1 MSFIYLNREGA
12 PVPSTGATGQAKDA
26 KGLFCWFVMVLEER
40 PQYNLPELPQMNTQR
55 VPGSTGQAGQAGF
68 TGFPWFMGPA
78 TLLPLVGSHHVCRI
92 FSSSGEQGL
101 EKGLTI
107 VIPRQ
112 VNPSCISSLI
122 RRRQ

>member
-1 MSFIYLNREGA
+1 MMGDGGSKYEFYHEGHEGLEGLKDEAFRSDHWVNTERALSYLNIGYHR
-12 PVPSTGATGQAKDA
+12 
-26 KGLFCWFVMVLEER
+26 
-40 PQYNLPELPQMNTQR
+40 
-55 VPGSTGQAGQAGF
+55 
-68 TGFPWFMGPA
+68 
-78 TLLPLVGSHHVCRI
+78 VCRI